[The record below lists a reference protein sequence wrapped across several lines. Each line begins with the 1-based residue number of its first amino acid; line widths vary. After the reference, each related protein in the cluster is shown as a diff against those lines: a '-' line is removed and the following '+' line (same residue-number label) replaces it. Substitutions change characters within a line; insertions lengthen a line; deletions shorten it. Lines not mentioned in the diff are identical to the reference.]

1 MSSPIRLLP
10 LLLLFWAATTSC
22 NAAPDKRLLQY
33 LNTSGFGNRYV
44 GNAEEENY
52 VSIGDTV
59 RIYDALHPTELAANQ
74 RVDIDGTIMAPEI
87 GAVVVA
93 GNTRSE
99 LEALLTEKYSQYY
112 DETDI
117 KVSIR
122 TKGKKYFVFGE
133 VSREGE
139 QRFNGDLTIFQA
151 VTLARPDKTTANLGR
166 VKLIRPDPVDPLIIS
181 VNIGEMIETGDSS
194 FNIAVHERD
203 IIFVPPTLLAKL
215 GYFVNDLLAPVQIVL
230 RGVGAAL
237 FGFGGRGR
245 GRRRGGN
252 VGIVGGVL

>member
-1 MSSPIRLLP
+1 MRAPISYFLVLSLLTSLVLP
-10 LLLLFWAATTSC
+10 SC
-22 NAAPDKRLLQY
+22 NSAPDKRLLQY
-33 LNTSGFGNRYV
+33 MNTSGFGNRYV

-59 RIYDALHPTELAANQ
+59 RLFDSLHPNELTASQ
-74 RVDIDGTIMAPEI
+74 RVDIDGTIMVPEI

-133 VSREGE
+133 VRMEGE
-139 QRFNGDLTIFQA
+139 VRFNGDMTIFEA
-151 VTLARPDKTTANLGR
+151 VMRAVPDKATANLGR
-166 VKLIRPDPVDPLIIS
+166 VRLIRADPVDPLIIPIN
-181 VNIGEMIETGDSS
+181 VADMIETGDSS

-203 IIFVPPTLLAKL
+203 IIFVPPTMLARI
-215 GYFVNDLLAPVQIVL
+215 GYFVNDLLAPFNIVL
-230 RGVGAAL
+230 SGISGAFFGYGNRGRRGGGGTSSL
-237 FGFGGRGR
+237 FGFF
-245 GRRRGGN
+245 
-252 VGIVGGVL
+252 